1 MKTSI
6 HRALLLSVLIALGLG
21 LRPVA
26 ASAETDAAEL
36 ALVRQIREKIL
47 ATAATASEDV
57 AGFTAYT
64 VTIPGTTVSF
74 ALQPIPGGVFT
85 LGSPEK
91 ELGRQADEGPQVRV
105 ELPAFWMG
113 QHEVTWNEYEIFM
126 FASDQVA
133 GAPETEADAVSH
145 PTKPYVEM
153 SFGMGRDGFPA
164 ISMTHHAA
172 LKYCQWLSAKTG
184 HFYRLPTEAEWE
196 YAARAG
202 TTTAYSFGDDA
213 ARLAEFA
220 QFQADQYAKVGR
232 KLPNPWGLFD
242 LHGNV
247 SEWTLDQYE
256 ADAYARL
263 TGNPVKGSWVPS
275 TQPYPHAVRGG
286 NWSDSPERLRS
297 AARLASS
304 SDWKMLDPQLPKS
317 QWYHTSAPWIGFRIV
332 RQREIPSAEEMLRI
346 WNNGV
351 ALDY

>member
-1 MKTSI
+1 MKTSLP
-6 HRALLLSVLIALGLG
+6 RVLLLSVLTALALGPG
-21 LRPVA
+21 PVA
-26 ASAETDAAEL
+26 AAAETDAAEL

-47 ATAATASEDV
+47 ATAAAAKADAEGV
-57 AGFTAYT
+57 ATET

-74 ALQPIPGGVFT
+74 TLQRIPAGVFT
-85 LGSPEK
+85 LGSPET
-91 ELGRQADEGPQVRV
+91 EPGRQPDEGPQVRV

-113 QHEVTWNEYEIFM
+113 RHEVTWNEYEIFM
-126 FASDQVA
+126 FASDKVA
-133 GAPETEADAVSH
+133 GAPGTEADAVSH

-220 QFQADQYAKVGR
+220 QFQADQYAKVGT
-232 KLPNPWGLFD
+232 KQPNPWGLFD

-256 ADAYARL
+256 PDAYTRL
-263 TGNPVKGSWVPS
+263 TGNPAKGSWIPS

-297 AARLASS
+297 AARLGSS
-304 SDWKMLDPQLPKS
+304 ADWKMLDPQLPKS
-317 QWYHTSAPWIGFRIV
+317 QWYHTSAPWIGFRVV
-332 RQREIPSAEEMLRI
+332 RQLEIPSAEEMYRI